1 MNAKA
6 IGERLKKL
14 RGEKTLAE
22 VAEGCNLTTQ
32 ALSNYENGIRIPRDI
47 HKISIAR
54 YYGVTVG
61 SIFLIFRYTIRVRE
75 GGENERHSTE
85 RNRKSCHG

>member
-1 MNAKA
+1 MVRKYTERVRYKNEIGGRKMNAKA

-61 SIFLIFRYTIRVRE
+61 SIFFDF
-75 GGENERHSTE
+75 
-85 RNRKSCHG
+85 